1 MDDLDKRIAEANEEF
16 ISEEEE
22 EVIETP
28 SSPVV
33 DVYFEREKI
42 QRDLNSN
49 SFPRGSR
56 ELVNATVRDVVEGA
70 GARSLARAYK
80 EARDD
85 SEYLKERGD
94 KRRAQV
100 VTNQYMEESF
110 LPAVEVIINF
120 TSPDELLN
128 SKSALDTLDKY
139 ALGIGSMK
147 GYTEAYVRNA
157 YADSLGRVEQASS
170 PIVED
175 AVAKVTGYLDT
186 YQDMM
191 AKAVAQRMVD
201 KIKEGKC
208 ISSEPHYKFLLM
220 VAKAKY

>member
-22 EVIETP
+22 EVIEAP
-28 SSPVV
+28 SSPV

-42 QRDLNSN
+42 QRGLNKK

-110 LPAVEVIINF
+110 LPAVEVVINF

-139 ALGIGSMK
+139 ALGVGSMK
-147 GYTEAYVRNA
+147 GYTEAYVRREMSHA
-157 YADSLGRVEQASS
+157 CDHS
-170 PIVED
+170 
-175 AVAKVTGYLDT
+175 
-186 YQDMM
+186 
-191 AKAVAQRMVD
+191 
-201 KIKEGKC
+201 
-208 ISSEPHYKFLLM
+208 
-220 VAKAKY
+220 